1 MPGVDPADDAAPT
14 GLSLDPPV
22 VLDEA
27 VYVVMTSGRYD
38 LIVEALS
45 VDDYVDMVDRIRV
58 LDGVSA
64 VEASTYLATVKQT
77 YDWGVG

>member
-1 MPGVDPADDAAPT
+1 M
-14 GLSLDPPV
+14 
-22 VLDEA
+22 
-27 VYVVMTSGRYD
+27 VMTSGRYD

-45 VDDYVDMVDRIRV
+45 VDVDDYVDMVDRIRV

-64 VEASTYLATVKQT
+64 VEASTYLATVRQT